1 MCLVHCTKICET
13 ILPMLVV
20 FCSHDIQNFT
30 LVHLIIDPSLAE
42 VKVACAQGKVL
53 L

>member
-1 MCLVHCTKICET
+1 MHLVHCTKISET
-13 ILPMLVV
+13 ILLMLVV

-30 LVHLIIDPSLAE
+30 LVHLIVDPSLAE
-42 VKVACAQGKVL
+42 VNVSCAQGKVL